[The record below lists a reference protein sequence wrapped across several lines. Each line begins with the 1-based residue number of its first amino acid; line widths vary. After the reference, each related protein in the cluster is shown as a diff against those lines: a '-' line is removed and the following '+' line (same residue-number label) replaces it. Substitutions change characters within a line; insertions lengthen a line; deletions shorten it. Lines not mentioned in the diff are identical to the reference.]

1 MTDLAEL
8 SLADLTT
15 FRVGGPAKKLIT
27 ASTETELIE
36 AVTEADRAGEP
47 LLIIGGGSNLLI
59 SDDGFP
65 GTVIKIATRGRD
77 ADVSSCSGATI
88 TLAAGEPW
96 DDFVAESVVEGW
108 SGLEALSG
116 IPGLVGATPIQN
128 VGAYGAEISQT
139 LASVRTFDRQARQQK
154 TFAVSDCGFG
164 YRWSRFKAE
173 PDRYV
178 ILAVTLQLRFG
189 DLSAPVAYA
198 QLAQT
203 LGVPIGTRVG
213 AAAVRDAV
221 LELRR
226 SKGMVLDEDDHDTWS
241 AGSFFTNPVLTAEA
255 SARLPEAAP
264 RYPQPDGT
272 IKTSAAWLIEHAG
285 FERGYGGKVHGAKN
299 DEAPSATLS
308 GKHTLALTNRG
319 SATAADLLQ
328 LAREVRAGVL
338 DRFGV
343 ELVPEPNLVNCT
355 L

>member
-1 MTDLAEL
+1 MTDAVQLR
-8 SLADLTT
+8 LADLTT
-15 FRVGGPAKKLIT
+15 LRVGGPAKKLIT
-27 ASTETELIE
+27 AQTEAELID
-36 AVTEADRAGEP
+36 AVRAADGAGEP

-59 SDDGFP
+59 SDDGFD
-65 GTVIKIATRGRD
+65 GTVITVATRGRD
-77 ADVSSCSGATI
+77 ADVSGCSGAVI

-96 DDFVAESVVEGW
+96 DDFVAEAVAQGW

-139 LASVRTFDRQARQQK
+139 LASVRTLDRQAGQQK

-178 ILAVTLQLRFG
+178 ILSVTLQLKLG

-198 QLAQT
+198 QLAQA
-203 LGVPIGTRVG
+203 LGVPIGTRVP

-241 AGSFFTNPVLTAEA
+241 AGSFFTNPVLTVEA
-255 SARLPEAAP
+255 SRLLPEAAP
-264 RYPQPDGT
+264 RYPQPDGS

-285 FERGYGGKVHGAKN
+285 FEKGYAGKDHAAIGHRSPPV
-299 DEAPSATLS
+299 TLS

-319 SATAADLLQ
+319 GATAADLLR
-328 LAREVRAGVL
+328 LAREIRAGVL

-343 ELVPEPNLVNCT
+343 TLVPEPNLVNCT